1 MSKGSQALHIPTNNA
16 YYKRPK
22 MTQKGEGGRHG
33 FWHLVLGA
41 LVSLYDQV
49 LHLGDGISLVGWG
62 L

>member
-1 MSKGSQALHIPTNNA
+1 
-16 YYKRPK
+16 
-22 MTQKGEGGRHG
+22 MTQKGEGGKHG
-33 FWHLVLGA
+33 FWPLVLGA